1 MGGGGLEWAA
11 EDGCPGVTAE
21 VRLTKPHGGDEL
33 IEIRS
38 ATLLDAHRLAALCGQ
53 LGYPSAPE
61 EVQERLGQ
69 IQQDEDQAVFVAE
82 KVGGQVMGWVH
93 VFGRQL
99 LVVDRHAELGGLVID
114 EGHRGRG
121 VGGLLMEQAED
132 WARAR
137 GCEALYVRSNV
148 VREDAHR
155 FYEGI
160 GYELIKTSQVFLK
173 ELGGRG

>member
-1 MGGGGLEWAA
+1 LIRIG
-11 EDGCPGVTAE
+11 D
-21 VRLTKPHGGDEL
+21 GDEG
-33 IEIRS
+33 IEIR
-38 ATLLDAHRLAALCGQ
+38 AAMRADVRRLAILCGQ
-53 LGYPSAPE
+53 LGYLSTPE
-61 EVQERLGQ
+61 QVRQRLEELQ
-69 IQQDEDQAVFVAE
+69 RNEDQAVFVAE
-82 KVGGQVMGWVH
+82 EVGGQVVGWVQ

-99 LVVDRHAELGGLVID
+99 LVVDRHAELGGLVVD

-121 VGGLLMEQAED
+121 VGGLLMEHAEG
-132 WARAR
+132 WARAQ

>member
-1 MGGGGLEWAA
+1 LRLETQPIGWWGWGGK
-11 EDGCPGVTAE
+11 TE
-21 VRLTKPHGGDEL
+21 VRLVRTGDGDEV
-33 IEIRS
+33 IDIRA
-38 ATLLDAHRLAALCGQ
+38 ATQVDVHRMAALCEQ
-53 LGYPSAPE
+53 LGYPSTPE
-61 EVQERLGQ
+61 QVQRRLDQ

-82 KVGGQVMGWVH
+82 GVGGQVVGWVQ
-93 VFGRQL
+93 VFGRKL
-99 LVVDRHAELGGLVID
+99 LVVDLHAELGGLVVD

-148 VREDAHR
+148 IREGAHR

-160 GYELIKTSQVFLK
+160 GYELIKTSRVFLK
-173 ELGGRG
+173 ELEGAG